1 MKKYLVAFIAAALV
15 ALVAWDTKAQ
25 TASACP
31 TLNVTGLKADEGVLM
46 IAVYTK
52 SEEFFKKA
60 AWMTAQKVSGAS
72 MQIPV
77 CNLDVEEIAITA
89 FQDMNGNQKLDMNP
103 IGIPT
108 EPYAASGTPAMFGA
122 PTWKDTKVAYKAATA
137 PIAVKF

>member
-1 MKKYLVAFIAAALV
+1 MKKYLVVFLGLALL
-15 ALVAWDTKAQ
+15 ALAAWDAKAQ
-25 TASACP
+25 SASTCP

-52 SEEFFKKA
+52 SEEFFKQA
-60 AWMTAQKVSGAS
+60 AWMTAQKVSS
-72 MQIPV
+72 TSIQIPV

-122 PTWKDTKVAYKAATA
+122 PTWKDTKVAYKGATA
-137 PIAVKF
+137 PIAIKF